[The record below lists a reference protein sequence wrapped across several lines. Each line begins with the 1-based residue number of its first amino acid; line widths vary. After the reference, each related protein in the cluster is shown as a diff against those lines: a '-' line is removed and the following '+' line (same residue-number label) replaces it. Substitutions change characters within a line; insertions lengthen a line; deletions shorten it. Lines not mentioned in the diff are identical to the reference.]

1 MPRKLTVQ
9 VGDRIDPSIAPL
21 DAAYADLAADER
33 CEAEA
38 LAWIEGIFQDEGG
51 PLGVRS

>member
-1 MPRKLTVQ
+1 MPRKLKVQ

-21 DAAYADLAADER
+21 DAAYADLAADECR
-33 CEAEA
+33 EAEA
-38 LAWIEGIFQDEGG
+38 LAWIEGTLQDESG